1 MNRMQ
6 RNGKRVVD
14 LMKTD
19 HHQAKFMYTNI
30 YYKVPY
36 SRVTKIVVVATD
48 RSMSLTKDGR
58 TITLAVFCLLH
69 ARWRKDKQTKM
80 WLEKSVFDVN
90 LFEEARNGKYHPKTI
105 PR

>member
-1 MNRMQ
+1 MQ

-58 TITLAVFCLLH
+58 SHWPCFVSCTH
-69 ARWRKDKQTKM
+69 AGERTNKQRCGQRRAYST
-80 WLEKSVFDVN
+80 
-90 LFEEARNGKYHPKTI
+90 
-105 PR
+105 